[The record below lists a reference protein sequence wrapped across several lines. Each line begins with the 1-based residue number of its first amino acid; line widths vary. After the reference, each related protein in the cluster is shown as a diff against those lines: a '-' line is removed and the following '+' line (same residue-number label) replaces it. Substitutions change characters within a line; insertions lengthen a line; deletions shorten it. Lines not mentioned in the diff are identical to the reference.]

1 MAIAIPVPDG
11 YLSVRLK
18 PTSPL
23 FALAQE
29 IYADVLAVEQAA
41 EGGDVRERKASI
53 EAGAERLTARLAAAG
68 HESYESFMRAA
79 FTAEV
84 GRP

>member
-53 EAGAERLTARLAAAG
+53 EAGADAPDGPAGRGGARVLRILHARG
-68 HESYESFMRAA
+68 VHRRGGRA
-79 FTAEV
+79 
-84 GRP
+84 